1 MAKSTAEETIIA
13 RGVRVE
19 GDFKSQGAVLI
30 EGEVAGN
37 VQIAGD
43 LRVGDESKIHADV
56 VAQNAVVGGEVR
68 GNIQVAGRLEL
79 LSSAKMIGDVTAD
92 VLSVQAGALVNG
104 KITMDGREVKMPKV
118 ESSDDKE

>member
-1 MAKSTAEETIIA
+1 MAKNTSEETIIA

-37 VQIAGD
+37 VQTAGD
-43 LRVGDESKIHADV
+43 LRVGDEAKIHADV

-68 GNIQVAGRLEL
+68 GNIQGAGKLEL
-79 LSSAKMIGDVTAD
+79 LSSAKMIGDVSAD

-104 KITMDGREVKMPKV
+104 KITMDGRGVQMPEG
-118 ESSDDKE
+118 ESKDSE